1 MVGRG
6 GPRTVEVSGVTQ
18 CRLQD
23 RLIGTSD
30 YRRDA
35 FQRRTGR
42 QPAHSVRAPQVQV
55 LPRNPDASR
64 QLGIADS
71 IRMLVRVNEIHK
83 MSGCHASSVG

>member
-1 MVGRG
+1 MPSNVAR
-6 GPRTVEVSGVTQ
+6 
-18 CRLQD
+18 
-23 RLIGTSD
+23 
-30 YRRDA
+30 
-35 FQRRTGR
+35 GR
-42 QPAHSVRAPQVQV
+42 QPAHPVRAPQVQV